1 MHLSYKINCSEIQN
15 RAKNCDGCESV
26 MENTQQPIT
35 KFLDEIKSGNKD
47 ALEEL
52 LPLVYDELRR
62 LANSYLRKERSN
74 HTLQPTAL
82 VHEAYLRLIGQKE
95 IEWQNRA
102 HFFGVAARL
111 MREILIE
118 YARARSRQKRGGTLK
133 TQIALDEAVSFSN
146 QNQLDIIAVDEA
158 LSKLENLDE
167 RQGRIV
173 EMKFFGGLTIEEIA
187 EVLSISPA
195 TVKREWG
202 TAKLLLYKM
211 LNSE

>member
-1 MHLSYKINCSEIQN
+1 MIDL
-15 RAKNCDGCESV
+15 
-26 MENTQQPIT
+26 ENIQQPIT
-35 KFLDEIKSGNKD
+35 KFLDELKSGNKE
-47 ALEEL
+47 ALHSL

-102 HFFGVAARL
+102 HFFGVSARL

-118 YARARSRQKRGGTLK
+118 YARGRNRQKRGGEFK
-133 TQIALDEAVSFSN
+133 TQIVLDEAISFSN
-146 QNQLDIIAVDEA
+146 QTQLDIVAVDDA
-158 LSKLENLDE
+158 LSKLEKLDQ
-167 RQGRIV
+167 RQARIV
-173 EMKFFGGLTIEEIA
+173 EMKFFGGLTVEEIG

-195 TVKREWG
+195 TVKREWS

-211 LNSE
+211 LND

>member
-1 MHLSYKINCSEIQN
+1 
-15 RAKNCDGCESV
+15 

-47 ALEEL
+47 ALQEL

-82 VHEAYLRLIGQKE
+82 VHEAYLRLIGQNE

-118 YARARSRQKRGGTLK
+118 YARARNRQKRGGEVK
-133 TQIALDEAVSFSN
+133 TQIALDEAVSFNN
-146 QNQLDIIAVDEA
+146 QNQLDIIAVDDA

-173 EMKFFGGLTIEEIA
+173 EMKFFGGFTIEEIA